1 MKIAHQAQIIGACAM
16 NNLPNVKIEKL
27 RDTLFNIDKQLFD
40 KKAYQKDKEIRNLID
55 QRRHANAQLN
65 IEMLADPQFAQQLD
79 EDIYATNPQTQHF
92 ITTWCARVK
101 DAAPPIVSFDNAE
114 FCNLFIDNVLPQKW
128 HFDNDITVVISP
140 PSNHITKALKDRG
153 QKHVVVYYPNS
164 APAID
169 ATTIQEPKNTYICT
183 STEELE
189 RLFALIQAPAHQV
202 ITLCCEIGQRTSQDL
217 QKSIIDAV
225 NAGKK
230 TRFENT
236 RTVSKFGQSWA
247 ENVVRNLPH
256 LHNAKN
262 LHELQV
268 SGVKDAVIVASGPS
282 LNKNVDAL
290 RRIQDQVFI
299 VTALRSLPV
308 LNAAGV
314 CPDLVIQLDAEDDEV
329 ARSLALDHQKEIKN
343 FLIEPTINPGFL
355 KIPAVQIIWSLAQH
369 YFDIHQRFGTTPT
382 PFNVPSVSIYGLCLC
397 HHLRF
402 RNICFIGQDL
412 ATHGDSQYAKGAT
425 DLLPAHS
432 KISMFNIEVPGFY
445 GDTVM
450 TRNSFHYQIKR
461 CTEIAKEW
469 KNEDPN
475 INLVNATEG
484 GAFIEGFDHMSLNAF
499 ATSRNLDL
507 TSGEKQIWFEDK
519 ATFSQAKIDAYLQET
534 SNLLDRI
541 IIAANQVIKLDKK
554 PEKNRGLQRKIQ
566 KTIQKF
572 QAWNNETSLL
582 QIAMQE
588 NIAKVIGTSETT
600 QVVGTHAEFFDKVKQ
615 SSLALKLALNDHKS

>member
-1 MKIAHQAQIIGACAM
+1 MKIAQYAKIIGACAM
-16 NNLPNVKIEKL
+16 NNMPNVKIAKL

-40 KKAYQKDKEIRNLID
+40 RKAHQKDKEIRVLID

-65 IEMLADPQFAQQLD
+65 SEMLADPQFIQQLD

-92 ITTWCARVK
+92 INTWCARVK
-101 DAAPPIVSFDNAE
+101 QAAPAILSFKNDE

-128 HFDNDITVVISP
+128 HFDNDVAVVISP
-140 PSNHITKALKDRG
+140 PSNHITEALKDRG

-164 APAID
+164 APVID
-169 ATTIQEPKNTYICT
+169 ATIENPKNTYICT
-183 STEELE
+183 SAEELE
-189 RLFALIQAPAHQV
+189 RLFALIQVPAQQV
-202 ITLCCEIGQRTSQDL
+202 ITLSCEIDQRTSKDL
-217 QKSIIDAV
+217 QQSIIDAV

-247 ENVVRNLPH
+247 ENVVRNLPG

-262 LHELQV
+262 LHELRV
-268 SGVKDAVIVASGPS
+268 AGVKDAVIVASGPS

-290 RRIQDQVFI
+290 RRIQDRVFI

-329 ARSLALDHQKEIKN
+329 ARNLAPDQQNTIKN

-355 KIPAVQIIWSLAQH
+355 KIPAEQIIWSLAQH
-369 YFDIHQRFGTTPT
+369 YFDIHQKFGTTPT

-402 RNICFIGQDL
+402 KNICFIGQDL

-425 DLLPAHS
+425 DLLPAHA

-445 GDTVM
+445 GDKVM

-469 KNEDPN
+469 KNKDPN

-484 GAFIEGFDHMSLNAF
+484 GAFIEGFDHMSLSAF
-499 ATSRNLDL
+499 ATSRNLNL

-519 ATFSQAKIDAYLQET
+519 ASLSKAKIDAYLQEN

-600 QVVGTHAEFFDKVKQ
+600 QRVGTHAEFFDKVRQ
-615 SSLALKLALNDHKS
+615 SSLALKLAINDHKS